1 MIVGECVFDLFC
13 GKDSNEPEPA
23 PRLLREYIFVKTDS
37 QRINIQDANMS
48 ASTSPRT
55 ISCYLPQFC
64 FGYKYI
70 WISLRIAKFSG
81 EAAAGGGNLENVN
94 IAEAAAHSFPSKG
107 IAYTYTPE
115 LFGSLKIHKR

>member
-1 MIVGECVFDLFC
+1 MSIYL
-13 GKDSNEPEPA
+13 
-23 PRLLREYIFVKTDS
+23 VKTDS
-37 QRINIQDANMS
+37 QRINIQDANTS
-48 ASTSPRT
+48 AST

-81 EAAAGGGNLENVN
+81 EAAGGGNLENVN

-107 IAYTYTPE
+107 IAYTPPSC
-115 LFGSLKIHKR
+115 LGR